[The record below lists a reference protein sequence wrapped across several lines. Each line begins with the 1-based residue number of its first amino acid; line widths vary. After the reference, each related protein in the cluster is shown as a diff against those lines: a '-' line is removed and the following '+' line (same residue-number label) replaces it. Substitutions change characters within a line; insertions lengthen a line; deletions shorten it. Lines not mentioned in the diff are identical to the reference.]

1 MTAPISADSILA
13 AAREA
18 KKESTSEE
26 RLAAARETLN
36 WLRETRDLL
45 VKTQKEGGRLHSVT
59 DLGQKDG
66 PFKKFLFDTLSKG
79 EIRITMGGG
88 QIRMEETNVPTIWR
102 MLIGQQ
108 DLLVVAYIPDVV
120 LTYAAR
126 DMKDKIEE
134 PAEKPDG
141 LFAAPAIISELNAA
155 AKDVDFDHFDPTMV
169 PVAVELTRQPLS
181 PNDKDY
187 INKVLGEGRI
197 EVQMQGFAK
206 STIRQ
211 TSVRGLWRSRILN
224 KAGKELLDQVE
235 ATPLPPEIPS
245 TAEDLP
251 GAIKKMDDLIEWVEL
266 DLSRGAL

>member
-1 MTAPISADSILA
+1 MDEKKAPQPDQAAPETGKPLSEKRKSALLRYMAVLFCAAFILVLISLILQTHSS
-13 AAREA
+13 EA
-18 KKESTSEE
+18 K
-26 RLAAARETLN
+26 
-36 WLRETRDLL
+36 
-45 VKTQKEGGRLHSVT
+45 
-59 DLGQKDG
+59 
-66 PFKKFLFDTLSKG
+66 
-79 EIRITMGGG
+79 
-88 QIRMEETNVPTIWR
+88 
-102 MLIGQQ
+102 
-108 DLLVVAYIPDVV
+108 
-120 LTYAAR
+120 
-126 DMKDKIEE
+126 
-134 PAEKPDG
+134 
-141 LFAAPAIISELNAA
+141 ISELNAA

-187 INKVLGEGRI
+187 INKVLGEGTI

>member
-88 QIRMEETNVPTIWR
+88 QIRMEETNVPT
-102 MLIGQQ
+102 
-108 DLLVVAYIPDVV
+108 
-120 LTYAAR
+120 
-126 DMKDKIEE
+126 
-134 PAEKPDG
+134 
-141 LFAAPAIISELNAA
+141 
-155 AKDVDFDHFDPTMV
+155 
-169 PVAVELTRQPLS
+169 
-181 PNDKDY
+181 
-187 INKVLGEGRI
+187 
-197 EVQMQGFAK
+197 
-206 STIRQ
+206 
-211 TSVRGLWRSRILN
+211 
-224 KAGKELLDQVE
+224 
-235 ATPLPPEIPS
+235 PS
-245 TAEDLP
+245 
-251 GAIKKMDDLIEWVEL
+251 GAC
-266 DLSRGAL
+266 

>member
-126 DMKDKIEE
+126 DMKDK
-134 PAEKPDG
+134 KNRTVFS
-141 LFAAPAIISELNAA
+141 L
-155 AKDVDFDHFDPTMV
+155 
-169 PVAVELTRQPLS
+169 
-181 PNDKDY
+181 
-187 INKVLGEGRI
+187 
-197 EVQMQGFAK
+197 
-206 STIRQ
+206 
-211 TSVRGLWRSRILN
+211 
-224 KAGKELLDQVE
+224 
-235 ATPLPPEIPS
+235 LPPSFPN
-245 TAEDLP
+245 
-251 GAIKKMDDLIEWVEL
+251 
-266 DLSRGAL
+266 